1 MTENE
6 KIAREVLVATCDTD
20 EILED
25 YDLDLVDAGFIDSFA
40 VLAAILEIEKR
51 TGLKLQATDIKKSD
65 VSSIN
70 NLIRFLD
77 AKR

>member
-40 VLAAILEIEKR
+40 VLTAILEIEKR

-65 VSSIN
+65 VSSVN

-77 AKR
+77 EKR

>member
-40 VLAAILEIEKR
+40 VLTAILEIEKR

>member
-40 VLAAILEIEKR
+40 VLTAILEIEKR

-77 AKR
+77 ATR

>member
-6 KIAREVLVATCDTD
+6 KIAREVLVATCDTED
-20 EILED
+20 ILED
-25 YDLDLVDAGFIDSFA
+25 YDLDLFEEGFIDSFA
-40 VLAAILEIEKR
+40 VLNVILEIEKR
-51 TGLKLQATDIKKSD
+51 TGLKLRATDIKKSD

-77 AKR
+77 SKR

>member
-6 KIAREVLVATCDTD
+6 KIAREVLATICDTE

-25 YDLDLVDAGFIDSFA
+25 YDLDLIDEGFIDSFA
-40 VLAAILEIEKR
+40 VLNAILEIEKR
-51 TGLKLQATDIKKSD
+51 TDLKLQATDIKKAD
-65 VSSIN
+65 ISSIN
-70 NLIRFLD
+70 NLIHFLD

>member
-6 KIAREVLVATCDTD
+6 KIAREVLTTICDTE

-25 YDLDLVDAGFIDSFA
+25 YDLDLIDEGFIDSFA
-40 VLAAILEIEKR
+40 VLNAILEIEKR
-51 TGLKLQATDIKKSD
+51 TDLKLQATDIKKAD
-65 VSSIN
+65 ISSIN
-70 NLIRFLD
+70 NLIHFLD

>member
-6 KIAREVLVATCDTD
+6 KIAREVLATICDTED
-20 EILED
+20 ILED
-25 YDLDLVDAGFIDSFA
+25 YDLDLFAEGFIDSFA
-40 VLAAILEIEKR
+40 VLNVILELEKR
-51 TGLKLQATDIKKSD
+51 TGLRLQATDIQKSD
-65 VSSIN
+65 ISSIN